1 MTKAV
6 LDVETVPSLFCPK
19 PDVLGTNESRS
30 EVGSKSKSRVVSRE
44 VVRVDVRRV
53 GSEKRRCF
61 EEGDVFAGNYACE
74 NVDDVSLDVC
84 GIVC

>member
-6 LDVETVPSLFCPK
+6 LDVETVPSVLCPK

-44 VVRVDVRRV
+44 VVRVDVGRV
-53 GSEKRRCF
+53 
-61 EEGDVFAGNYACE
+61 
-74 NVDDVSLDVC
+74 
-84 GIVC
+84 